1 MAIFRTFINQGVT
14 NHSRIKMLIYFRLR
28 PGALASKTQQQ
39 KMDKRKIKI
48 TTKIIDQ
55 FLETKELIEN

>member
-14 NHSRIKMLIYFRLR
+14 NHGRIKMLIYFRLR
-28 PGALASKTQQQ
+28 PGALASKTLQQ

-48 TTKIIDQ
+48 TTKVIDQ